1 MHPQGFDIATGCR
14 GKVFSLNIWCCHHS
28 SASLTISTPNCASIT
43 TQFGIGRTS
52 SCLRSF
58 QKNVSYVGQI
68 CAAVTNTAKK
78 KKKTVQKERLFLL
91 LPVLW
96 VSTLAL
102 VDTLCLA
109 QSDTATSRW
118 QQSVPTVFSP
128 LGSQEP
134 RRNNKNTRW
143 FSLYFHFW
151 FCLVIHL
158 FRGSHNDLMNCF
170 PCYLF
175 LSVNTQQSHKSM
187 LLYFLGFP
195 QPNQVHNPD

>member
-1 MHPQGFDIATGCR
+1 MLPSFLGIFDDQYSRLCLHHHTVRYWKDVIMSAFLSEECQ
-14 GKVFSLNIWCCHHS
+14 LCWPYLCCCDKH
-28 SASLTISTPNCASIT
+28 
-43 TQFGIGRTS
+43 R
-52 SCLRSF
+52 
-58 QKNVSYVGQI
+58 
-68 CAAVTNTAKK
+68 KK
-78 KKKTVQKERLFLL
+78 KKKAVQKERLFLL

-143 FSLYFHFW
+143 FSLYYHFW
-151 FCLVIHL
+151 FCLAIHL